1 MNLLFDLGG
10 VIMDIERQRCV
21 DAYRRLGMAHPE
33 QFLGDYVQQG
43 PFMMIESGEIS
54 PGEFRS
60 TMREYLP
67 ADVTDSQID
76 EAFFQFLIGIPEHR
90 LRQLRELRANHGIYL
105 LSNTNPIM
113 WNGKIKEEFTKEGLT
128 REDYFDGMVTS
139 FEAKSMKPD
148 SQIFH
153 YTVEKLGI
161 KPEETLFLDDSQ
173 ANLDAAAALGF
184 MTALVP
190 PGSEFADIIANF
202 QH

>member
-43 PFMMIESGEIS
+43 PFMMIESGKIS
-54 PGEFRS
+54 SSEFRS
-60 TMREYLP
+60 IMREYLP

-76 EAFFQFLIGIPEHR
+76 EAFFQFLVGIPEHR

-113 WNGKIKEEFTKEGLT
+113 WNGKIKQEFTKEGLT

-153 YTVEKLGI
+153 YTVDKLGI

-202 QH
+202 QQ